1 MKSSWQKFE
10 KENERGGYD
19 RLHETKEGAMKVF
32 LMPEKGPDEVPR
44 LMLFPSLCFL
54 FGGVGN
60 GSGKGESH
68 GQVQ

>member
-1 MKSSWQKFE
+1 MKEVDRIHCVKQK
-10 KENERGGYD
+10 R
-19 RLHETKEGAMKVF
+19 
-32 LMPEKGPDEVPR
+32 GPDEVPR
-44 LMLFPSLCFL
+44 LMLLPSIFL